1 MKTTRTFRALLSL
14 ITVGLL
20 AGSAWGQDSDGYAES
35 FESYGAGTTVTNFT
49 GGTWTS
55 AETNTVIVAT
65 NYHANYK
72 GGDYPIDYDHNTAS
86 NKALEIVN
94 GVTNTISVGTPSLT
108 NWVDVVIKPVLYG
121 VDEEPDL
128 PPVGSV
134 AAVYFNASSNLV
146 VMHTPIND
154 SSTNA
159 WLEIPDVSVS
169 PVEWIRLTLAVNMAD
184 GDPIMAGDNTR
195 FYQVYINGSVV
206 SNAAAYPQPTR
217 SGSGGTWF
225 GSGADI
231 LREDP
236 ITNIVVKGTG
246 FIDDLV
252 VTNSLVVTE
261 PMKWTIMATANTN
274 GTIDLA
280 GAVEVLEGQNQTFA
294 IDADYGYVVGDVVI
308 VENGVTKT
316 NNAITSYTFTNV
328 VTNASIEASFIEDV
342 SGNNPPASWLTD
354 TGVGVGDLDN
364 DLRGDGM
371 TPRQAWL
378 ASTDPTNTTFSFEV
392 TDVWNANGS
401 NYIEWISVFVDTNLP
416 PFGIWGR
423 TNLMDTTY
431 DLLDTY
437 PRTEGATPDTP
448 VTNVWSESAP
458 AYPVFY
464 RVVATNA
471 PSGP

>member
-1 MKTTRTFRALLSL
+1 MKTKRTLRALLSL
-14 ITVGLL
+14 MTVGLL

-49 GGTWTS
+49 GGTWMS
-55 AETNTVIVAT
+55 AETNTVIVTT

-72 GGDYPIDYDHNTAS
+72 GASYPIDYDHNTAS

-94 GVTNTISVGTPSLT
+94 GVTNTISAGTPSLT
-108 NWVDVVIKPVLYG
+108 NWVDVVIKPVTSDTAPE
-121 VDEEPDL
+121 VP
-128 PPVGSV
+128 SNAV
-134 AAVYFNASSNLV
+134 AAAYFNTNSNLMIMYNTGQWV
-146 VMHTPIND
+146 D
-154 SSTNA
+154 DAA
-159 WLEIPDVSVS
+159 WLEVTNHTELPIGADD
-169 PVEWIRLTLAVNMAD
+169 WIRLTIVVNMNDNSD
-184 GDPIMAGDNTR
+184 GGGGLWR
-195 FYQVYINGSVV
+195 YFQVLLNGVAV
-206 SNAAAYPQPTR
+206 SNAVGYAAPD
-217 SGSGGTWF
+217 GLVAGGTWF
-225 GSGADI
+225 ASRA
-231 LREDP
+231 LYTRTDP

-252 VTNSLVVTE
+252 VTNSLVVAAAT
-261 PMKWTIMATANTN
+261 KWTITATANTN
-274 GTIDLA
+274 GTIDPA
-280 GAVEVLEGQNQTFA
+280 GSVEVNEGTDKTFTITA
-294 IDADYGYVVGDVVI
+294 NTNYVVGDVVI
-308 VENGVTKT
+308 VENGAT
-316 NNAITSYTFTNV
+316 NTLNGVGSYTFTNV
-328 VTNASIEASFIEDV
+328 VTNASIEASFIEHL
-342 SGNNPPASWLTD
+342 SGNDPPASWLTD